1 MEPTLLFSRRPRT
14 RPATTKYLP
23 DPKDAPRRLSAEVV
37 EVAAIAADAPTHSV
51 IEAGLSISGDLE
63 GEGDVL
69 INGHVRGNITCKTLT
84 VGPDAGVD
92 GGIVADEAIVR
103 GRVTGIIRAGEVRL
117 EETGRIEGDVY
128 HSRLA
133 IAAGAVFDGTSYNR
147 KEPKRIETGKK
158 RPEAASN
165 KSYVAE
171 LQAKAAQMLEELR
184 AKPEAEPSPAPAS
197 RPIAARRR
205 VNGRKAMTTPPPLPS
220 TAVAPAIETPE
231 AMPEVPEPPR
241 RTADGLTG

>member
-1 MEPTLLFSRRPRT
+1 MEPTLPFSRRPRT
-14 RPATTKYLP
+14 RTAPVKYLP
-23 DPKDAPRRLSAEVV
+23 DTKDAPRRLSAEVV
-37 EVAAIAADAPTHSV
+37 EVPAITAATPTRSV

-69 INGHVRGNITCKTLT
+69 INGHVRGNITCRTVT
-84 VGPDAGVD
+84 VGPDAAVD

-103 GRVTGIIRAGEVRL
+103 GRITGIIRAGEVRL

-158 RPEAASN
+158 RPETASN

-171 LQAKAAQMLEELR
+171 LQAKAAEMLEELR
-184 AKPEAEPSPAPAS
+184 AKPEAEPTPAP
-197 RPIAARRR
+197 RPPLAARRR
-205 VNGRKAMTTPPPLPS
+205 VNGRKPMTTPPPLP
-220 TAVAPAIETPE
+220 PASAIDTPE
-231 AMPEVPEPPR
+231 AMPAVPEPPR
-241 RTADGLTG
+241 RTADGIAG

>member
-14 RPATTKYLP
+14 RPAPVKYIP
-23 DPKDAPRRLSAEVV
+23 DAKDAPHRMSTEVV
-37 EVAAIAADAPTHSV
+37 EVPAIAAAPTRSV

-69 INGHVRGNITCKTLT
+69 VNGHIRGNITCKTVT
-84 VGPDAGVD
+84 VGPDAAVD
-92 GGIVADEAIVR
+92 GGIVADEAIVH

-133 IAAGAVFDGTSYNR
+133 IEAGAVFDGTSYNR

-158 RPEAASN
+158 HVATSGKP
-165 KSYVAE
+165 YVAE

-184 AKPEAEPSPAPAS
+184 AKPGAESNPAPAP
-197 RPIAARRR
+197 RPPLAARRR
-205 VNGRKAMTTPPPLPS
+205 VNGRKAMTTPPP
-220 TAVAPAIETPE
+220 AVAPAIDTPE

-241 RTADGLTG
+241 HAADILAG